1 MGTNCVLFLADLVL
15 YLYELQFMQGF
26 LNTNENKLVR
36 SFTFTFRYID
46 DVLSLKIG
54 DYLLSNE
61 IKYTTD
67 TTRSAMIF
75 AYN

>member
-1 MGTNCVLFLADLVL
+1 
-15 YLYELQFMQGF
+15 MQGF

-36 SFTFTFRYID
+36 FFTFTFRYID

-54 DYLLSNE
+54 DYLLSIE

-67 TTRSAMIF
+67 TTRSAIIF
-75 AYN
+75 TYN